1 MSLRSLRRRGVSF
14 GLALIIA
21 LELLAPAAA
30 QDAPSGGP
38 AASQNLSQRIDEFFA
53 PFNDWWATN
62 VNERMESVL
71 FFSVYPLWFMESTAT
86 FKNGDAVKV
95 PLIVVTLLFGGVFF
109 TLRYGFLN
117 IRMFRHAYHIVLGKY
132 DKPDDPGEVSHFQ
145 ALSSALAGTVGLG
158 NIAGVAVAITVGGPG
173 AVFWMWFT
181 AFFGMSMKCSE
192 CLLAHMYR
200 RVNSDG
206 RVLGGPM
213 VYLHEGLRDVNPAL
227 APFGRVMAVVYAV
240 FVILSAFAAGNMFQV
255 NQTIAAFSEAFVP
268 NAASPLS
275 LKLGMGVV
283 MAALTAVVII
293 GGIRRIGEFTGRL
306 VPLMCGLYILM
317 SLAVIAMNIGEVPHM
332 FASIF
337 QQAFNPQA
345 LYGGFFGVLVQG
357 TRRAAFSNEA
367 GLGSA
372 AIAHSA
378 AKTSEPVR
386 EGFVA
391 LLEPFVD
398 TIIVC
403 TMTALVILSTRTH
416 ETSSA
421 EGVGVTLVAF
431 KQLGGMEKYL
441 LCTAIFTF
449 AWSTVIGWGYYGE
462 RATEYLFGPRAI
474 QPYRVVYVLVICVA
488 PLLSLGA
495 VLDFADMLLL
505 SLAFPNILGMIIL
518 SGKVKAL
525 SDDYI
530 RRFRAGE
537 MTMTR

>member
-1 MSLRSLRRRGVSF
+1 MNLVSARFLSLFLCAALVVTL
-14 GLALIIA
+14 GLA
-21 LELLAPAAA
+21 APVAA
-30 QDAPSGGP
+30 QEAAPR
-38 AASQNLSQRIDEFFA
+38 AEMTFTQRVDETLK
-53 PFNDWWATN
+53 PFNEWWAKN
-62 VNERMESVL
+62 INEPLNKVL
-71 FFSVYPLWFMESTAT
+71 FYPILAT
-86 FKNGDAVKV
+86 GAKYRDDKPVGL
-95 PLIVVTLLFGGVFF
+95 PLIVAVLLFGGVFF
-109 TLRYGFLN
+109 TFRYGFLN
-117 IRMFRHAYHIVLGKY
+117 IRMFRHAYHLVLGKY
-132 DKPDDPGEVSHFQ
+132 DKADDPGEVSHFQ

-158 NIAGVAVAITVGGPG
+158 NIAGVAVAIALGGPG

-200 RVNSDG
+200 RVGPDG

-213 VYLHEGLRDVNPAL
+213 IYLQEGLRDVHSSL
-227 APFGRVMAVVYAV
+227 AIPGRAMAIIYAV
-240 FVILSAFAAGNMFQV
+240 FAILSAFAAGNMFQV
-255 NQTIAAFSEAFVP
+255 NQTVAAFTEAFMP
-268 NAASPLS
+268 ESQSPLS

-283 MAALTAVVII
+283 MAALTGAVII
-293 GGIRRIGEFTGRL
+293 GGIKRIGEFTSRL
-306 VPLMCGLYILM
+306 VPFMCGLYILM
-317 SLAVIAMNIGEVPHM
+317 SLAVLSMNLGEIPHM

-337 QQAFNPQA
+337 SQAFGPEA
-345 LYGGFFGVLVQG
+345 LFGGFVGVLVQG

-378 AKTSEPVR
+378 AKTDEPVR
-386 EGFVA
+386 EGYVA
-391 LLEPFVD
+391 LLEPFID
-398 TIIVC
+398 TIVIC
-403 TMTALVILSTRTH
+403 TMTALVILSTGAHKVERV
-416 ETSSA
+416 
-421 EGVGVTLVAF
+421 EGVGVTLIAF
-431 KQLGGMEKYL
+431 KQLGGVEKYL
-441 LCTAIFTF
+441 LCAAIFTF

-474 QPYRVVYVLVICVA
+474 TPYRVVYVLVICVA

-505 SLAFPNILGMIIL
+505 SLAFPNILGMILL

-537 MTMTR
+537 MKMTR